1 MKFRFKL
8 EVSADC
14 SSYDTFE
21 EALAEAEKWWKW
33 GHGYTIRNS
42 VTREIIVRRKT
53 PIYTED

>member
-8 EVSADC
+8 EVYANC

-21 EALAEAEKWWKW
+21 EALKEAKWWWKQ